1 MQPPREVPTDFQIE
15 LERIEDDLSRFGGA
29 VLRDGSVDGAEAT
42 RFAARLFQ
50 HASLTGNLV
59 ELGVAEAAADRAI
72 ERVTHASDLYLLK
85 AIIALELHRLADVR
99 RSLEVCATL
108 RDSTYGGALQAD
120 LDFQEGRY
128 ESAREGYEDVIENDP
143 AWDNL
148 SRLAHLKAKM
158 GDITGA
164 DQLYAR
170 AQEELTAK
178 QMRQYAW
185 VELERG
191 GLDLS
196 RGWYEDARVH
206 YEQADRAYSGY
217 WRVEERMVEL
227 LRARGKLDEAVALCE
242 RVVARVRR
250 PEFQQVLGE
259 LCELTDRSGE
269 AEAWLE
275 KACAAYLES
284 AGRGEVHYYHHLA
297 DFYADVRED
306 GAESVRWALK
316 DLELR
321 ENFSTQATLAWAL
334 YRARRFAEA
343 RELVE
348 RALASGA
355 KDARLFY
362 RAGMIHRAAGGGS
375 RGDDYLRMAAEWNPL
390 HRSIHV
396 HH

>member
-1 MQPPREVPTDFQIE
+1 MHRATDFQIE
-15 LERIEDDLSRFGGA
+15 LERIEDDLSRFGDRA
-29 VLRDGSVDGAEAT
+29 FLDGPVGGAET
-42 RFAARLFQ
+42 TGFVSRLFQ
-50 HASLTGNLV
+50 HASLTGNLA
-59 ELGVAEAAADRAI
+59 ELGVAETAIDRAI

-85 AIIALELHRLADVR
+85 ASIAFELHRLADVR
-99 RSLEVCATL
+99 RSLEACATL
-108 RDSTYGGALQAD
+108 RDSTYGGALRAD

-128 ESAREGYEDVIENDP
+128 DRARQGYETVIENGP
-143 AWDNL
+143 TWDNL
-148 SRLAHLKAKM
+148 ARLAHLQATM
-158 GDITGA
+158 GDLAGA
-164 DQLYAR
+164 DRLYAR
-170 AQEELTAK
+170 AQDELTAK
-178 QMRQYAW
+178 EMRQYAW

-196 RGWYEDARVH
+196 RGGYEEARVH
-206 YEQADRAYSGY
+206 YERADRAYSGY
-217 WRVEERMVEL
+217 WLVEEHMAEL
-227 LRARGKLDEAVALCE
+227 LSIQGKLDQAVALYE
-242 RVVARVRR
+242 RVVARVPR

-259 LCELTDRSGE
+259 LCELTGRSVE

-284 AGRGEVHYYHHLA
+284 AARGEVHYYHHLA

-306 GAESVRWALK
+306 GAESVRWALE

-334 YRARRFAEA
+334 YRDRRFVEA
-343 RELVE
+343 RDLVD

-375 RGDDYLRMAAEWNPL
+375 RGDDYLRMAAEWKPL
-390 HRSIHV
+390 HQSFHV
-396 HH
+396 RH